1 MVGLSSHNVSH
12 THHYEQMEHCE
23 YVHVSCFFYVA
34 LSSEEIAINTKS
46 TCTFSQ
52 NTVICSEIKRKIQR
66 GALVTLN
73 DWYGLAIGT
82 QQHKI
87 TFSLESFLYKVLCVV
102 LLSKEA
108 LKQVHFREDNT
119 IPSETTEKSQREDF

>member
-1 MVGLSSHNVSH
+1 MIGLKHYQVHLKQAGSVGRADRSRLCAPGLMVGLSSHNVSH

-23 YVHVSCFFYVA
+23 YVHVRCFFYVA

-73 DWYGLAIGT
+73 EWYGLAIGT
-82 QQHKI
+82 AAQYY
-87 TFSLESFLYKVLCVV
+87 F
-102 LLSKEA
+102 
-108 LKQVHFREDNT
+108 
-119 IPSETTEKSQREDF
+119 